1 MKKIISACIDQVI
14 LFDEELELERFIN
27 HLKSR
32 KQKFRLVTKE
42 VKDDG
47 KVLVRIKRQYNNHFM
62 EEDQQPL
69 QILKALYESIPVE
82 QRNAIFGITEGGD
95 GSEQE

>member
-14 LFDEELELERFIN
+14 LFDEEWELERFIN

-32 KQKFRLVTKE
+32 KQKYRLVS
-42 VKDDG
+42 VDAKDDG
-47 KVLVRIKRQYNNHFM
+47 SVLVRIKRQYNNHFM

-69 QILKALYESIPVE
+69 QILKTIYDSIPVE

-95 GSEQE
+95 VK